1 MIFPGPSGSNCGADF
16 LLAFDRK
23 SGRADAI
30 LHITGRDVDEEQY
43 ALKYHPDIWTWELMG
58 KAQDIKGTETRQAI
72 YDALMESDQ
81 ALTPK
86 RIKGK

>member
-1 MIFPGPSGSNCGADF
+1 MDDFSGTFGITGGADF

-30 LHITGRDVDEEQY
+30 LHITGRDVDEKQY

-58 KAQDIKGTETRQAI
+58 KATRH
-72 YDALMESDQ
+72 
-81 ALTPK
+81 
-86 RIKGK
+86 